1 MSNTFKVIDMIAK
14 EGLAIAHEKATFV
27 STVDRQFDDSFKP
40 QNIGGGRI
48 GGTLRVKE
56 PNQYVRRQG
65 SRVMDIQDTEE
76 TTQTITLAT
85 QDGVDMRFTSADL
98 ALNVDNPSEVSAFSK
113 RFIEPAI
120 SVLVSGID
128 GDCITTATKQTYNLV
143 GTAGTAVGASGDITA
158 LGLARARLNQGLA
171 PKDMNRSLQLDSVT
185 MASIVNANKGLFM
198 PEGQIKKAF
207 TEGYY
212 GRSAMAD
219 FYENERVYS
228 HGNGSDVDGTTD
240 AAAGVTDGGST
251 ISADTAAPVTLTV
264 GSVFNVAGV
273 YACHPETKASL
284 GYLQQFTNT
293 AGTGSGGDMTVS
305 PTIYLTGAKQNVC
318 TAAGAQLATTDFNS
332 KTITVVG
339 AASTSYKHNLMY
351 HRDAFAFVMAD
362 MPVMDDAHKC
372 IVRRDE
378 GFSIRVWMAS
388 DIRND
393 ELLVRVDCLYGFKV
407 FRPQWSCRVTN

>member
-264 GSVFNVAGV
+264 GSVFTVAGV
-273 YACHPETKASL
+273 YACHPETKQSL
-284 GYLQQFTNT
+284 GYLQQYTNT

>member
-228 HGNGSDVDGTTD
+228 HGNGSDVTGTTD

-264 GSVFNVAGV
+264 GSVFTVAGA

-339 AASTSYKHNLMY
+339 AADTSYKHNLMY

-378 GFSIRVWMAS
+378 GFSLRVWMAS

-393 ELLVRVDCLYGFKV
+393 ELLVRIDALYGFKV
-407 FRPQWSCRVTN
+407 FRPAWSCRITN